1 MTTRWRELR
10 SHGPSSI
17 SQRSIVVVLRVLH
30 RLRSRPRRPRR
41 LRVLLV
47 LLLIGSV
54 RKHALSGTSWAWG
67 ASPVASPGRLR
78 HEGLDGALVPAAQR
92 FQLEWA
98 PVGGRGSDE
107 GRMAVNEHRKFSQIG
122 CGSRRGT
129 STRVWGATQGLR
141 STNWATSSGR
151 GGRVLHL
158 PACWVVTSHFPPA
171 AGCPFSGSQRGKS
184 HPSYHQTLK
193 AHICSPLPHSPVR
206 PFGPFDPFD
215 PFTYRIRGV
224 VVISG
229 QTHSPSDILHHLARA
244 QLATVA
250 CLLPPR
256 KSECRVIYHGA
267 QASTQIEQ
275 PGRGI
280 RFPNTTVADRTVAAP
295 GTWRCIPVWTVHA
308 ALGG

>member
-1 MTTRWRELR
+1 
-10 SHGPSSI
+10 
-17 SQRSIVVVLRVLH
+17 
-30 RLRSRPRRPRR
+30 
-41 LRVLLV
+41 
-47 LLLIGSV
+47 
-54 RKHALSGTSWAWG
+54 
-67 ASPVASPGRLR
+67 
-78 HEGLDGALVPAAQR
+78 
-92 FQLEWA
+92 
-98 PVGGRGSDE
+98 
-107 GRMAVNEHRKFSQIG
+107 
-122 CGSRRGT
+122 
-129 STRVWGATQGLR
+129 
-141 STNWATSSGR
+141 
-151 GGRVLHL
+151 LHL
-158 PACWVVTSHFPPA
+158 PACWVVTSHFPPRRC
-171 AGCPFSGSQRGKS
+171 CPFSGSQRGKS

-206 PFGPFDPFD
+206 PFDPFD
-215 PFTYRIRGV
+215 PFTYRIREV

-308 ALGG
+308 ALVGRVGGCLVSGSVLVSGPPPFQLASSPCFRPPPQSSSWYCTLTSILTMSRESRHSVIAFRSFESSIVV